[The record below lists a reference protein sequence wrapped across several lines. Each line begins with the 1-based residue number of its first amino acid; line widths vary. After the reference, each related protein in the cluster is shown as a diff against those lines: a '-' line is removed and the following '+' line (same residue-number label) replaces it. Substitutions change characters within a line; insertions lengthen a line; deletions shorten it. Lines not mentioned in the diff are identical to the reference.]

1 MRLSEVKRGMQV
13 VVSDAPSTQIYTV
26 EEPRGLEVLLSYKAG
41 GRECTSLIDV
51 SVLRNPTKKQ
61 LQNAAKESK

>member
-13 VVSDAPSTQIYTV
+13 VVSDAPSTQVYTV
-26 EEPRGLEVLLSYKAG
+26 EEPRGLEVLLSYTAG

-51 SVLRNPTKKQ
+51 SCLRKPTKLQ
-61 LQNAAKESK
+61 LKNAAKENG

>member
-1 MRLSEVKRGMQV
+1 MRLSEIKRGMQV

-26 EEPRGLEVLLSYKAG
+26 EEPRGLEVLLSYKSG

-51 SVLRNPTKKQ
+51 SALRKPTKKQ
-61 LQNAAKESK
+61 LQNTARVK